1 MVRVVR
7 DWEIDERGEYFCYF
21 DPYPA
26 QREAEGELTAAQAN
40 VVMFTPYLR
49 LLHRRWYSK
58 SGGVICSLREF
69 LDFLRGE

>member
-1 MVRVVR
+1 MPRIVRN
-7 DWEIDERGEYFCYF
+7 WEVDERGEYFCYF

-49 LLHRRWYSK
+49 RLHRRRYSVK
-58 SGGVICSLREF
+58 INFAKLYR
-69 LDFLRGE
+69 RG